1 MKHHTLAFILG
12 AVFAFFIDLVI
23 MSGTSPAEAFNMKVF
38 DTTWSFDQ
46 AQIDMP
52 DGTVVEGHVDSWKDY
67 DDSDSILVT
76 IDGKTYYTHLSRAVL
91 IDN

>member
-1 MKHHTLAFILG
+1 MKQHTLAFILG
-12 AVFAFFIDLVI
+12 AIFALVLSFAI
-23 MSGTSPAEAFNMKVF
+23 VSSTSSAQAFNMKVF
-38 DTTWSFDQ
+38 DTTWSFDE